1 MPLLFDQ
8 DAIKVRNLSKKL
20 TFFLL
25 CIPFLMTLLVSGCST
40 TNHSSGRDGPPLQS
54 VDISKIHDPIPHPL
68 KASKYG
74 NPPVYRIHGQDYH
87 VMNTAKGY
95 RQRGVASWY
104 GTKFHGQRTSSGEPY
119 DMFAMTGANRELPI
133 PVFARVTNLENGR
146 SIIVKINDRGPFAA
160 NRILDLSYVAAKKL
174 GYAEKGTA
182 MVEIQAITF
191 DKPQHNH
198 IQLAHQAAIP
208 PAHKKY
214 SQPAPAARLAH
225 NSSSHHYLQVGAFR
239 SHQNAEKLRLR
250 IAQYTKKPVSI
261 QATAGQHAQL
271 YKVQIGPLA
280 GKAESDKLL
289 QRLRPLGINSKLTVS

>member
-8 DAIKVRNLSKKL
+8 DAFKVRNLTHKL
-20 TFFLL
+20 AFHSL
-25 CIPFLMTLLVSGCST
+25 CTALVFSLLVSGCST
-40 TNHSSGRDGPPLQS
+40 TNQGSGRDGPPLQS

-68 KASKYG
+68 KQSKYG

-87 VMNTAKGY
+87 VMNTARGY

-191 DKPQHNH
+191 DKPQHNN
-198 IQLAHQAAIP
+198 IQLAQQT
-208 PAHKKY
+208 K
-214 SQPAPAARLAH
+214 AARHPTPHKTAPTPQLAA
-225 NSSSHHYLQVGAFR
+225 NGKARHYLQVGAFR
-239 SHQNAEKLRLR
+239 SHQNAEKLRQRL
-250 IAQYTKKPVSI
+250 AQLTQKPVSI
-261 QATAGQHAQL
+261 QASKNPQAPL

-280 GKAESDKLL
+280 GKAESDRVL
-289 QRLRPLGINSKLTVS
+289 QRLRPLGINSKLTIS